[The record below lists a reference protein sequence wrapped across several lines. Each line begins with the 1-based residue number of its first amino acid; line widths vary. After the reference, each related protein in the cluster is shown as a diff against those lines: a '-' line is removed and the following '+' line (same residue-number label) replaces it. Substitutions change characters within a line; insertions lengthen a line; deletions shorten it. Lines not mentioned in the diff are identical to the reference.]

1 MIKPTNKGIDEI
13 LSRPELIVEAVRRGV
28 RQAVR
33 EHKLLGLPMVGWENG
48 RVVEIPA
55 DQLPDP
61 DTELAA
67 PETPA
72 DSPDAVP

>member
-1 MIKPTNKGIDEI
+1 MIKPANKNIDEI
-13 LSRPELIVEAVRRGV
+13 LSRPELIVEALQRGV
-28 RQAVR
+28 RDAVR
-33 EHKLLGLPMVGWENG
+33 EHKLLGLPMVSWEGG

-67 PETPA
+67 PGGPGG
-72 DSPDAVP
+72 SPDVDP